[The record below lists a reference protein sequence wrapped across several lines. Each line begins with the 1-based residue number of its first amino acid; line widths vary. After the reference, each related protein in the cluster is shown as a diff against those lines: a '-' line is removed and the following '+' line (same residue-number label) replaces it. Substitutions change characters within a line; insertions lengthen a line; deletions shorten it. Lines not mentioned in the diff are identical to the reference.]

1 MHQVLRQG
9 DLLNTNSKRGEN
21 NLKVGRKT
29 RRSSTHVSKR
39 QAKNSMEIYKRQGGC
54 DRGGRNFHKTPELVV
69 IMMNFLKPG
78 TEVI

>member
-29 RRSSTHVSKR
+29 RSSTHVSKR
-39 QAKNSMEIYKRQGGC
+39 QAKNSMEIYKRLGDVKGEAEI
-54 DRGGRNFHKTPELVV
+54 F
-69 IMMNFLKPG
+69 IKPQNWLLL
-78 TEVI
+78 